1 MDENELVDLLEHC
14 GQHHLVGHL
23 DLLPEP
29 LRSRFLESLVQEDWA
44 RVARMHREAGPSS
57 PLPRIA
63 GLQPVR
69 GTTLA
74 PQEREALFQ
83 DGLDMIS
90 MGKCAFVLM
99 AGGQG
104 SRLGFEG
111 PKGAAPLGLSHD
123 WTLFEFVVRRL
134 LRLEQLTG
142 KLPWFGVMTSP
153 ENHESTEAWFQSRQ
167 DPRLPGG
174 SPTLFRQSVA
184 PPLDEKGRALL
195 VKPAVL
201 AKAPDGNGG
210 IWETLEKMHILE
222 SLQKQGVEWIHVAG
236 VDNLLSLPCDPAF
249 LGFAA
254 RSGAPQA
261 SKSVLRTNP
270 SEKVGV
276 FVLDSAGKPR
286 VAEYTE
292 LPAESAGA
300 LDTDDLPIHR
310 EANIASHLV
319 RIDLARKFAGLEL
332 PWHLARKTLPHV
344 DPLTATD
351 LSSESVCKYE
361 RFVFDAFPEGDSMA
375 ILRVDRGGEFAPVKN
390 ASGTDSPE
398 SAARA
403 LASLHR
409 RWRET
414 WIRRGER
421 TDSGDPRFPVVD
433 PLESYAGEPPLRKT
447 PGG

>member
-1 MDENELVDLLEHC
+1 MDENELVDLLERC

-29 LRSRFLESLVQEDWA
+29 LRSRFLESLVAEDWE
-44 RVARMHREAGPSS
+44 RVARMHREAGPGS
-57 PLPRIA
+57 PVPQIE

-69 GTTLA
+69 GTLPTPA
-74 PQEREALFQ
+74 QRESWTQ
-83 DGLDMIS
+83 DGLDMLAL
-90 MGKCAFVLM
+90 GKCAFVLM

-111 PKGAAPLGLSHD
+111 PKGAAPLGLPHG
-123 WTLFEFVVRRL
+123 WTLFELLVRRL

-153 ENHESTEAWFQSRQ
+153 ENHQATETWFQNRPA
-167 DPRLPGG
+167 PRLPGG
-174 SPTLFRQSVA
+174 FPTLFRQSVA

-201 AKAPDGNGG
+201 AQAPDGNGG
-210 IWETLEKMHILE
+210 IWETLERMRILE
-222 SLQKQGVEWIHVAG
+222 SLQRQGVEWIHVAG
-236 VDNLLSLPCDPAF
+236 VDNLLSLPCDPTF

-254 RSGAPQA
+254 NSGSPQA

-276 FVLDSAGKPR
+276 FVLDAAGRPR
-286 VAEYTE
+286 VAEYSE
-292 LPAESAGA
+292 LSAETAGA
-300 LDTDDLPIHR
+300 LDDDGLPTHR

-319 RIDLARKFAGLEL
+319 RIDLARRFAALEL

-344 DPLTATD
+344 HPLTAAD

-361 RFVFDAFPEGDSMA
+361 RFLFDAFPHGDSMA
-375 ILRVDRGGEFAPVKN
+375 ILRVERQDEFAPVKN
-390 ASGTDSPE
+390 ATGPDSPE
-398 SAARA
+398 TATRA
-403 LASLHR
+403 LAARHR
-409 RWRET
+409 RWREA
-414 WIRRGER
+414 WIRGGER

-433 PLESYAGEPPLRKT
+433 PLESYGGEPPLRKT
-447 PGG
+447 SGG